1 MDRIDIGVGVEVDA
15 TANAVDALA
24 AIIIVLNGAPY
35 KVPVEHTLAD
45 LVEALALSG
54 QALALAVNRSV
65 VRRQDWPT
73 RVMVGGDQVD
83 IVRAIGG
90 G

>member
-1 MDRIDIGVGVEVDA
+1 MDRIDMNPA
-15 TANAVDALA
+15 A
-24 AIIIVLNGAPY
+24 AIAIVLNGAQY
-35 KVPVEHTLAD
+35 KVPFAHTLFD
-45 LVEALALSG
+45 LVAALALAD

-65 VRRQDWPT
+65 VRRQDWAKQ
-73 RVMVGGDQVD
+73 VLVAGDQVD

>member
-1 MDRIDIGVGVEVDA
+1 MSMIDIEVNGEPHRVDPA
-15 TANAVDALA
+15 T
-24 AIIIVLNGAPY
+24 
-35 KVPVEHTLAD
+35 TLQE
-45 LVEALALSG
+45 LIEVLALPH

-65 VRRQDWPT
+65 VPRQQWAERRLAACD
-73 RVMVGGDQVD
+73 RID

>member
-1 MDRIDIGVGVEVDA
+1 MGQIDIKMAGAADA
-15 TANAVDALA
+15 TTIAMIA
-24 AIIIVLNGAPY
+24 IVLNGAPHT
-35 KVPVEHTLAD
+35 VPPAHSLAE
-45 LVEALALSG
+45 LVESLALSG

-65 VRRQDWPT
+65 VRRQDWPQQ
-73 RVMVGGDQVD
+73 VLVGGDQVD

>member
-1 MDRIDIGVGVEVDA
+1 MDPIDIAE
-15 TANAVDALA
+15 T
-24 AIIIVLNGAPY
+24 IEIVVNGAPHH
-35 KVPVEHTLAD
+35 VPLAHTLFD
-45 LVEALALSG
+45 LVAALALTN

-73 RVMVGGDQVD
+73 QVLASGDQVD

>member
-1 MDRIDIGVGVEVDA
+1 MVSIM
-15 TANAVDALA
+15 
-24 AIIIVLNGAPY
+24 LNGAAHQ
-35 KVPVEHTLAD
+35 VPPDHTLLD
-45 LVEALALSG
+45 LINALALTN

-65 VRRQDWPT
+65 VPRQRWAQQ
-73 RVMVGGDQVD
+73 VLQQQDQVD